1 MNALWPILGM
11 AAGVYAIRL
20 GGFVLA
26 DTTLPSGLERALT
39 FVPVAMLAALC
50 ASTLVVSSDNL
61 PIRLI
66 AAIGGGLVMRF
77 TTKAWAC
84 IVSGMLLYWLLG
96 RL

>member
-26 DTTLPSGLERALT
+26 DTALPLGLERALT

-50 ASTLVVSSDNL
+50 ASTLVISTSEL

-66 AAIGGGLVMRF
+66 AAIGGGLVMRV
-77 TTKAWAC
+77 TNKAWAC

>member
-1 MNALWPILGM
+1 MDALWPILGM

-20 GGFVLA
+20 GGFALA
-26 DTTLPSGLERALT
+26 DTARPPGLERALT

-50 ASTLVVSSDNL
+50 ASTLVADSDDL

-66 AAIGGGLVMRF
+66 AAIGGGLIMRL

-84 IVSGMLLYWLLG
+84 IISGMLLYWLLG

>member
-11 AAGVYAIRL
+11 AVGVYAIRL
-20 GGFVLA
+20 GGFALA
-26 DTTLPSGLERALT
+26 DTTLPLGLERALT

-61 PIRLI
+61 PIRLV

-77 TTKAWAC
+77 TNKAWAC
-84 IVSGMLLYWLLG
+84 IVSGMLVYWLLN